1 MRKIM
6 LICAALIA
14 WAGSAKAIDYVPESG
29 FTNEAHVG
37 MSISSFRGEVCN
49 PKVGM
54 TFGWRGEFMLPG
66 AMGTF
71 VNFGL
76 DMTQKGANDVFRI
89 LPLDFAAKKINAF
102 YLSLPIHVGYR
113 YNILEDLGV
122 FADFGPYF
130 AAGFAS
136 NKGWFGKDEYD
147 ARRFDI
153 GLGFRVGTEYNN
165 HLSLTFGFDWG
176 MADYYKPKNE
186 TRNTF
191 SSTICLGYRF

>member
-1 MRKIM
+1 M
-6 LICAALIA
+6 LICAALIS
-14 WAGSAKAIDYVPESG
+14 WVGSAKAIDYVPESG

-37 MSISSFRGEVCN
+37 MSISSFRGEICD
-49 PKVGM
+49 PKIGM
-54 TFGWRGEFMLPG
+54 TFGWRGEYMLPG
-66 AMGTF
+66 AMGTY

-76 DMTQKGANDVFRI
+76 DMTQKGANDVNIPRY
-89 LPLDFAAKKINAF
+89 PESEKINAF
-102 YLSLPIHVGYR
+102 YLSLPLHVGYR

-122 FADFGPYF
+122 YADFGPYF

-136 NKGWFGKDEYD
+136 NNGWFGNEEVD

-153 GLGFRVGTEYNN
+153 GLGCRVGAEYNN

-176 MADYYKPKNE
+176 MADYYKPKGTTKE
-186 TRNTF
+186 TF

>member
-1 MRKIM
+1 M

-37 MSISSFRGEVCN
+37 MSISSFRGFPCD

-54 TFGWRGEFMLPG
+54 SFGWKGEYMLPG

-76 DMTQKGANDVFRI
+76 DVTQKGAKFQTPAGDI
-89 LPLDFAAKKINAF
+89 KQNAF
-102 YLSLPIHVGYR
+102 YFSLPIHAGYR
-113 YNILEDLGV
+113 YNILEDLGI

>member
-37 MSISSFRGEVCN
+37 MSISSFRGFPCD

-54 TFGWRGEFMLPG
+54 SFGWKGEYMLPG

-76 DMTQKGANDVFRI
+76 DVTQKGAKFQTPAGDI
-89 LPLDFAAKKINAF
+89 KQNAF
-102 YLSLPIHVGYR
+102 YFSLPIHAGYR
-113 YNILEDLGV
+113 YNILEDLGI

>member
-1 MRKIM
+1 MKKFLLACI
-6 LICAALIA
+6 ALFI
-14 WAGSAKAIDYVPESG
+14 WAGSTKAIDYVPESG

-37 MSISSFRGEVCN
+37 MSIGSFRGIDCG

-54 TFGWRGEFMLPG
+54 TFGWKGEYMLPG

-76 DMTQKGANDVFRI
+76 DVTQKGAKFDTPTGDI
-89 LPLDFAAKKINAF
+89 KQNAF
-102 YLSLPIHVGYR
+102 YLSLPLHVGYR

-122 FADFGPYF
+122 YADFGPYF

-136 NKGWFGKDEYD
+136 NNGWFGKDEYD

-153 GLGFRVGTEYNN
+153 GLGCRVGAEYNN

-176 MADYYKPKNE
+176 MADYYKPKGF
-186 TRNTF
+186 TQSTF
-191 SSTICLGYRF
+191 CSTICLGYRF

>member
-6 LICAALIA
+6 LICTALIA

-37 MSISSFRGEVCN
+37 MSISSFRGFSCD

-54 TFGWRGEFMLPG
+54 SFGWKGEYMLPG

-76 DMTQKGANDVFRI
+76 DVTQKGAKYQTSEGDV
-89 LPLDFAAKKINAF
+89 KQNAF
-102 YLSLPIHVGYR
+102 YFSLPIHAGYR
-113 YNILEDLGV
+113 YNILEDLGI

-136 NKGWFGKDEYD
+136 NNHWFGKDKSD

-153 GLGFRVGTEYNN
+153 GLGFRVGTEYND

-176 MADYYKPKNE
+176 MADYHRPE
-186 TRNTF
+186 HFTRNTF

>member
-1 MRKIM
+1 M
-6 LICAALIA
+6 LICAALVS
-14 WAGSAKAIDYVPESG
+14 WVSSAKAIDYVPESG
-29 FTNEAHVG
+29 FTNEAQVG
-37 MSISSFRGEVCN
+37 MSISSFRGEFCD

-54 TFGWRGEFMLPG
+54 TFGWKGEYMLPG

-76 DMTQKGANDVFRI
+76 DMTQKGANDVVR
-89 LPLDFAAKKINAF
+89 LLNPMNKINAF

-122 FADFGPYF
+122 FADFGPF
-130 AAGFAS
+130 FSAGFAS
-136 NKGWFGKDEYD
+136 NKGWFGKHTED

-176 MADYYKPKNE
+176 MADYYKPKND
-186 TRNTF
+186 TRSTF
-191 SSTICLGYRF
+191 CSTICLGYRF

>member
-1 MRKIM
+1 M
-6 LICAALIA
+6 LICAALIS
-14 WAGSAKAIDYVPESG
+14 WVSSAKAIDYVPESG

-37 MSISSFRGEVCN
+37 MSISSFRGEICD
-49 PKVGM
+49 PKIGM
-54 TFGWRGEFMLPG
+54 TFGWRGEYMLPG
-66 AMGTF
+66 AMGTY

-76 DMTQKGANDVFRI
+76 DMTQKGANDVNIPRY
-89 LPLDFAAKKINAF
+89 PESEKINAF
-102 YLSLPIHVGYR
+102 YLSLPLHVGYR

-122 FADFGPYF
+122 YADFGPYF

-136 NKGWFGKDEYD
+136 NNGWFGNDEGD

-153 GLGFRVGTEYNN
+153 GLGCRVGAEYNN

-176 MADYYKPKNE
+176 MADYYKPKGTTKE
-186 TRNTF
+186 TF

>member
-1 MRKIM
+1 MKKLL
-6 LICAALIA
+6 LICAALIS
-14 WAGSAKAIDYVPESG
+14 WVSSAKAIDYVPESG

-37 MSISSFRGEVCN
+37 MSISSFRGFPCD

-54 TFGWRGEFMLPG
+54 AFGWKGEYMLPG

-76 DMTQKGANDVFRI
+76 DVLQKGAKFPTPAGDI
-89 LPLDFAAKKINAF
+89 KQNAF
-102 YLSLPIHVGYR
+102 YLSLPIHAGYR

-122 FADFGPYF
+122 YADFGPF
-130 AAGFAS
+130 FSAGFAS
-136 NKGWFGKDEYD
+136 NNHWFGKDEYD

-165 HLSLTFGFDWG
+165 HLNLTFGFDWG
-176 MADYYKPKNE
+176 MADFYKPENF

-191 SSTICLGYRF
+191 CSTICLGYRF